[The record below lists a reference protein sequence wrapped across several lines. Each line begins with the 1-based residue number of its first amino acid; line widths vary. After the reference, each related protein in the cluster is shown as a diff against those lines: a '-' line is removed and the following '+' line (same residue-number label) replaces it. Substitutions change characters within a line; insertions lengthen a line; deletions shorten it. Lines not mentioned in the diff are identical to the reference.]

1 MNNYVPYVWR
11 KDYSNNGPLAGKKFY
26 KLRTKE
32 RANIWAALPHHQSTL
47 IPEMQMMA
55 RFD

>member
-1 MNNYVPYVWR
+1 MGR
-11 KDYSNNGPLAGKKFY
+11 GRKKFY